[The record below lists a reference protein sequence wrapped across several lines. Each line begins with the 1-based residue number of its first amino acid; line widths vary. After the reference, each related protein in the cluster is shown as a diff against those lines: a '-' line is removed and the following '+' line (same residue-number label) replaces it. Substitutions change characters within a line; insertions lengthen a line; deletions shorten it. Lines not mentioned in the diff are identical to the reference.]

1 MTRNW
6 ELSEKL
12 NQERQSLE
20 LLKIENQTAELENEY
35 YRSDEYLELLAR
47 KTADKMLSGEHMVSM
62 PENSEEAKNKHKSVQ
77 KTTEQNSKSNYDK
90 WMLFLFPNR

>member
-12 NQERQSLE
+12 NQEKQTLE
-20 LLKIENQTAELENEY
+20 LLRIETQMAELENEY
-35 YRSDEYLELLAR
+35 YRSDEYQELLAR
-47 KTADKMLSGEHMVSM
+47 KTADKKLPGENMVSL
-62 PENSEEAKNKHKSVQ
+62 PENTEAAKNKHKTVSKKPEQ
-77 KTTEQNSKSNYDK
+77 KEKSNIEK